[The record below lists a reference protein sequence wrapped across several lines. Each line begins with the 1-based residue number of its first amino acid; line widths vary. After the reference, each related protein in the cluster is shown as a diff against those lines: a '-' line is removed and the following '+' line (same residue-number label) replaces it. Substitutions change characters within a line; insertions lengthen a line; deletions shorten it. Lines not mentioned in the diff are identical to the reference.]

1 MAIGPGDPRYEALQ
15 RAAARD
21 AAARAARTLPA
32 GMRATLAQPWLQA
45 LLTTLAL
52 SAASL
57 GLFVDLYGHEPR
69 AVAPAD
75 AVVVLGAGVRPDGTP
90 SDALRHRVA
99 HAVRL
104 WKEGFAPL
112 LAMTGGADAG
122 EPSAA
127 DVAKNLAVSLGVDP
141 TAIVTETLS
150 TSTWENARE
159 IAPLLKERGVQRL
172 LVVSD
177 PFHVWR
183 GKKNLEAQGFVASA
197 SAAQGREA
205 QFGALAYLMRP
216 LWAAREVISVSRDV
230 VLLRYF

>member
-1 MAIGPGDPRYEALQ
+1 MAIAPGDPRYEALQ

-21 AAARAARTLPA
+21 AAARAARPVQHGLSA
-32 GMRATLAQPWLQA
+32 YLSKPWLQA
-45 LLTTLAL
+45 LLTVVAL
-52 SAASL
+52 SSASL
-57 GLFVDLYGHEPR
+57 GLFFDLYGHEPR

-90 SDALRHRVA
+90 SDALRHRVD

-127 DVAKNLAVSLGVDP
+127 EVAKGLAVSLGVDP
-141 TAIVTETLS
+141 TAIVTEATS
-150 TSTWENARE
+150 TSTWENVQQ
-159 IAPLLKERGVQRL
+159 IAPLLKERGVQRV

-183 GKKNLEAQGFVASA
+183 GKKNMEAQGFVASA

-230 VLLRYF
+230 VLLRYW